1 MNAVLY
7 THDLEPITVVDIN
20 MCLWQRL
27 YNGERIS
34 LAVYDAP
41 ILWSP
46 INGEFAQIEFRKVDI
61 VAEKL
66 IYRGNTSLMLFT
78 CDEENALALKA
89 AFLPGQHKE
98 VQRRTRNA
106 FADGFLAA
114 IGSTL

>member
-7 THDLEPITVVDIN
+7 THELEPITVVNIN
-20 MCLWQRL
+20 MSLWQRL

-34 LAVYDAP
+34 LAVYDEP
-41 ILWSP
+41 ILYPSDG
-46 INGEFAQIEFRKVDI
+46 NNTQIKFRKVDI
-61 VAEKL
+61 LAEKL

-89 AFLPGQHKE
+89 SFLPGQHSE

-114 IGSTL
+114 IGSSL